1 MAPKPTREELIEAA
15 LGYIRAW
22 ESDVPTGSHST
33 VLRTAFPEKG
43 TVWNAAGCVLADA
56 YEQEK
61 QQRKISEGLLE
72 DWIRE
77 AEETRYGVSGGGCY
91 PLVGSFLV
99 AAALLTGILIGH
111 YWK

>member
-15 LGYIRAW
+15 LGYVRD
-22 ESDVPTGSHST
+22 SGGLLSQQV
-33 VLRTAFPEKG
+33 VLLRSAFPEEG
-43 TVWNAAGCVLADA
+43 TTWHAAGRVLADA

-61 QQRKISEGLLE
+61 QQREISDGLLE

-77 AEETRYGVSGGGCY
+77 AEENRYEAPADGCY
-91 PLVGSFLV
+91 PLAGIFLL